1 MIVSNHLK
9 DPDKFRPRRD
19 TTLYCAASMQ
29 VTSCSCARVARTSN
43 PIVRK
48 YCGIRGSA
56 IGPILAASLLMSQHS
71 LLELPP
77 TTKDKAWRVVIE
89 TPRGSHN
96 KYNLE
101 PKLGAFELGH
111 VLPEGM
117 VFPYDFG
124 FVPSTLGDDGDPL
137 DVLLFMDQSTFVGCV
152 VPAQLVG
159 VIEAKQTQKEGKW
172 ERNDRLIAV
181 PTDTHRYQHIRSMKD
196 IEKDTIQEIEDFFIA
211 YNKERG
217 RKFKVLAVHGPK
229 HAVALV
235 RDGMKKF
242 VKKHSEKA
250 KQKKH

>member
-1 MIVSNHLK
+1 MQL
-9 DPDKFRPRRD
+9 
-19 TTLYCAASMQ
+19 ASR
-29 VTSCSCARVARTSN
+29 SCARVARRSN
-43 PIVRK
+43 PFVRK
-48 YCGIRGSA
+48 YCEIGGSA
-56 IGPILAASLLMSQHS
+56 IGPILATGLSMSQHN

-124 FVPSTLGDDGDPL
+124 FIPSTLGDDGDPL
-137 DVLLFMDQSTFVGCV
+137 DVLLFMDQSPFVGCV

-172 ERNDRLIAV
+172 ERNDRLVAV
-181 PTDTHRYQHIRSMKD
+181 PTDTHRYPHIRSMKN
-196 IEKDTIQEIEDFFIA
+196 IETQTIQEIEDFFIA

-217 RKFKVLAVHGPK
+217 KKFKVLAVHGP
-229 HAVALV
+229 
-235 RDGMKKF
+235 R
-242 VKKHSEKA
+242 
-250 KQKKH
+250 